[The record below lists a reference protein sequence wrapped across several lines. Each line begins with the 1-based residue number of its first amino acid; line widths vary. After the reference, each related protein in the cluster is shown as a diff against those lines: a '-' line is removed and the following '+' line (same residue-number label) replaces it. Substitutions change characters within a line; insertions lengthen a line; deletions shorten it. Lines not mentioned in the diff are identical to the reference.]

1 MTRAEVAAMISS
13 VEKRR
18 GLRPGT
24 IIGAR
29 RDARAASA
37 RQECYLRL
45 RVAGLS
51 YQEIGR
57 VMRRDHSTV
66 MYGVARF
73 KAVEPIFSE
82 AIKLTAGAFGARLW
96 QVALDLAASRRAAE
110 LKAGIVERQGWA
122 YSAEGRAF

>member
-1 MTRAEVAAMISS
+1 MTRAEVADMIAS

-24 IIGAR
+24 VIGVR

-51 YQEIGR
+51 YPEIGR
-57 VMRRDHSTV
+57 AMRRDHSTV
-66 MYGVARF
+66 IYGVGRF
-73 KAVEPIFSE
+73 KAVEPTLSE
-82 AIKLTAGAFGARLW
+82 AIRLTSAAFGPRLW
-96 QVALDLAASRRAAE
+96 QVAIELAAKRRAAE